1 MKFAEIQY
9 SAKIE
14 NFGIP
19 NFFLKLPHFILN
31 WYLLHYRPFYIEEMK
46 LANAEGYKIKIYQ
59 NLEQKPKKHKKQ
71 MKKLL
76 LLLGQKEVNVVLT
89 NCNIILPDSIQICYG
104 TILNSFLVLQAAQK
118 AIKRQHKTLQESR
131 FLIIDGE
138 NFMTDLVLDVLYPH
152 VNYLSI
158 YTNRQEYFT
167 KKSEQIY
174 EEYGLCLEFFTGEKN
189 KLFETYNVIINCSN
203 NMDNYDY
210 KIQKNAFYFDVV
222 QNKTKMQRLL
232 SRRNDLLLSDGLLLK
247 WQNNTYYSK
256 QLEAIL
262 CVTEKY
268 FYHFLCHNYHQ
279 QSAQEI
285 INLLQQKQITITG
298 LTCFEKRI

>member
-1 MKFAEIQY
+1 MKFAEIQC
-9 SAKIE
+9 STKIE
-14 NFGIP
+14 SFGIP
-19 NFFLKLPHFILN
+19 KIFLKLPHFILN
-31 WYLLHYRPFYIEEMK
+31 WYLLQYRPFCIKEMN
-46 LANAEGYKIKIYQ
+46 LANAEGYEIKIYQ
-59 NLEQKPKKHKKQ
+59 NLEQQTEKQ
-71 MKKLL
+71 IQKLL
-76 LLLGQKEVNVVLT
+76 LFLKQKEVAVVLT
-89 NCNIILPDSIQICYG
+89 DCDIILPNNIKICYG
-104 TILNSFLVLQAAQK
+104 TILNSLLVLQATQK

-138 NFMTDLVLDVLYPH
+138 NFITDLVLDVLYPH

-167 KKSEQIY
+167 KKTEQIY
-174 EEYGLCLEFFTGEKN
+174 EDYGLCLEFFTGEKN
-189 KLFETYNVIINCSN
+189 KLFGTYNVIINCSN

-210 KIQKNAFYFDVV
+210 KIQKNAFYFDII
-222 QNKTKMQRLL
+222 QNKPKMKRLL

-256 QLEAIL
+256 QLETIFCA
-262 CVTEKY
+262 TEKH
-268 FYHFLCHNYHQ
+268 FYYFLCHDYRQ

-285 INLLQQKQITITG
+285 IDLLQQKEIIITG